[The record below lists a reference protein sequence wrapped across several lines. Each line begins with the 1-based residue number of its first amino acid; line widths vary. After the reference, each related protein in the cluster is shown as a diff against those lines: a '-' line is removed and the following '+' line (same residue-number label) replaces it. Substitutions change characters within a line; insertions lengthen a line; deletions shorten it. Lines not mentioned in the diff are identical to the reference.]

1 MGGKSEKGSVGY
13 DVGEVPSNGLHI
25 PDRSAITAEDLNQI
39 FGIDCRLATQEV
51 LREMGVFREGE
62 RLEFLAHPQPHVYL
76 KDGKEIASSALYFV
90 DMVVG
95 ADAVM
100 ASFVPPHREATRH
113 LHRFGI
119 TEHYRSIA
127 GRAKLRLR
135 NQTVELGEHNRDFTV
150 EEHSVHQFSTNSS
163 PAFTLLIMRN
173 AGLVHRDLWH
183 EMSDEEVVID

>member
-1 MGGKSEKGSVGY
+1 MGGKSEKGSVGHG
-13 DVGEVPSNGLHI
+13 VGEVSSNGLHV
-25 PDRSAITAEDLNQI
+25 SGESTITAEDLNQI
-39 FGIDCRLATQEV
+39 FGIDCRLATQEALV
-51 LREMGVFREGE
+51 EMGVFREGQ
-62 RLEFLAHPQPHVYL
+62 RLEFFSRPKPHIYL
-76 KDGKEIASSALYFV
+76 RDEKEIVSSALYFV

-95 ADAVM
+95 DDAVM
-100 ASFVPPHREATRH
+100 ASYVPQHRESTRH

-119 TEHYRSIA
+119 TEYYRSIA

-150 EEHSVHQFSTNSS
+150 EEHSIHQFSTNSS